1 MRIPKYWSQATVREM
16 DRNGKDIRFS
26 CWRWS
31 DQSTDDAHESAVVAA
46 RRILSSLLRREHLN
60 RYDYGQVPLR
70 EEALEQFTDSQGG
83 LSAALTRNS
92 YGALILNAARVMFID
107 LDFPSVSAGEQLRY
121 WFARLLRKSVRS
133 PEAEREES
141 ACRRLEQFV
150 NENPRWSLRVYRTFA
165 GLRALATHDLFD
177 PTSAATHHILRSLGT
192 DPLYVRLCKA
202 QDCFRARLTPKP
214 WRCGCAQSP
223 QRWPREEPGQQRQFE
238 EWLSVYDARHTDFAT
253 CRFLKTLG
261 EGHVHP
267 DVAHILD
274 LHDQTTRCHESMDLA

>member
-121 WFARLLRKSVRS
+121 WFARLLRKSVHLPMQS
-133 PEAEREES
+133 EK
-141 ACRRLEQFV
+141 
-150 NENPRWSLRVYRTFA
+150 
-165 GLRALATHDLFD
+165 
-177 PTSAATHHILRSLGT
+177 RSLAEDWNNSSTKIPAGASESIGRSLACVPWRPT
-192 DPLYVRLCKA
+192 ICLIRLPLPPTTFYGHSERTLCMCA
-202 QDCFRARLTPKP
+202 SARLRTASE
-214 WRCGCAQSP
+214 RG
-223 QRWPREEPGQQRQFE
+223 
-238 EWLSVYDARHTDFAT
+238 
-253 CRFLKTLG
+253 
-261 EGHVHP
+261 
-267 DVAHILD
+267 
-274 LHDQTTRCHESMDLA
+274 